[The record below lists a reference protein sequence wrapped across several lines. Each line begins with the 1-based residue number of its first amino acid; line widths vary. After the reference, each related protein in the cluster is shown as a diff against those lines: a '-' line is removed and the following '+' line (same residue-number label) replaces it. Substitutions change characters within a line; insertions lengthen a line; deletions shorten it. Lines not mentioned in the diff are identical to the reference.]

1 MGRVIEFCRY
11 ATRRDERNLA
21 IVLSKDL
28 VLYRSYMWKII
39 RSSYHLELK
48 IILIMYIYID
58 LVLSYMAVAIT
69 AYEMKDMVP
78 SS

>member
-1 MGRVIEFCRY
+1 
-11 ATRRDERNLA
+11 
-21 IVLSKDL
+21 
-28 VLYRSYMWKII
+28 MWKII

-69 AYEMKDMVP
+69 AYEMKDMIP